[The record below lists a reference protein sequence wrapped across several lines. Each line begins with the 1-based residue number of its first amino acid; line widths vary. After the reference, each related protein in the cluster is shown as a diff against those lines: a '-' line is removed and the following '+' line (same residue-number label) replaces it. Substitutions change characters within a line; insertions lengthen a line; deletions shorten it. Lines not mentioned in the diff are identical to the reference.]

1 MTTIS
6 DIIEVFL
13 KDLIRKSNEKRIEI
27 QRNDLAK
34 HFDCSPSQINYVL
47 TTRFTLKNGY
57 TIESQRGG
65 GGYIRIKQLILGHN
79 PSVFHI
85 ITEEMGDSISQT
97 QGLNIIQFLLEQR
110 IITKRE
116 AKIMGA
122 AIDDTSLNSSSEGRN
137 QMRAKLLKNMLS
149 ILLEEA

>member
-1 MTTIS
+1 M
-6 DIIEVFL
+6 
-13 KDLIRKSNEKRIEI
+13 
-27 QRNDLAK
+27 
-34 HFDCSPSQINYVL
+34 
-47 TTRFTLKNGY
+47 
-57 TIESQRGG
+57 
-65 GGYIRIKQLILGHN
+65 GHN

>member
-1 MTTIS
+1 MATIS
-6 DIIEVFL
+6 DIIEAFL
-13 KDLIRKSNEKRIEI
+13 KDLIKKSNEKSIEI

-65 GGYIRIKQLILGHN
+65 GGYIRIKQLILNHY
-79 PSVFHI
+79 PAVFQI
-85 ITEEMGDSISQT
+85 ITKEMGDSISQA
-97 QGLNIIQFLLEQR
+97 QGLNIIQFLWEQR
-110 IITKRE
+110 IISKRE

-122 AIDDTSLNSSSEGRN
+122 AIDDSSLNSSSERKN